1 VRILVSADI
10 HGMLPVYE
18 WLVGLTDAVD
28 ALVLAGDLFDGDEVG
43 GSGNR
48 CLR

>member
-1 VRILVSADI
+1 MRILVSADI
-10 HGMLPVYE
+10 HGVLLVYE

-43 GSGNR
+43 AAGTGA
-48 CLR
+48 